1 MKIPKS
7 LLKIHNGMLVWA
19 GILFFLVQ
27 INVFSFPDEKRPRKK
42 SDEVVHLI
50 HADQLRY
57 NQFLNPEAQILTG
70 KVELYHDNI
79 KMYCDSAYL
88 FQATNSFEAFGH
100 VKMLQGD
107 TLSLVGDY
115 LYYDG
120 NAQLAQVRKNVVM
133 KHRSSVL
140 YTDSLNYDRLYN
152 IGYFF
157 EGGRLVDGDNVLT
170 SEWGEYD
177 LNTRKALFNYNV
189 HLDNPKFSLASDTLH
204 YDMQSKWSEVI
215 GPSNIKDKEN
225 NIYTEHGFYNTGTEN
240 VRLFDR
246 SVLVNKNGRRMV
258 GDSLLYDKNSGLMQ
272 AFGDVVYED
281 KANKNILTGEYCQYN
296 ELTGQA
302 YATDSALLKDF
313 SNVADTLF
321 VHADTLRLYTYN
333 MDTDSVYRVLHGY
346 FHVRAYRSDVQAVC
360 DSLVYNT
367 GIKRMAM
374 YRDPI
379 VWNNRQQLLGEE
391 IYVFTNDSTLDSVRV
406 ERQALLV
413 EQYDSIHYNQVNGR
427 VMKAYFRNGDVYE
440 NVADGNVHVIY
451 YPLNND
457 STMIGLNYTETSK
470 LRMFLEQR
478 KLKKIWMPES
488 TGKFYDVSILPKDK
502 LYLDNYAWFDYI
514 RPKDKHDL
522 FEWRP
527 KESGKELKAE
537 IRRSAPLQTLEKSIK
552 K

>member
-1 MKIPKS
+1 
-7 LLKIHNGMLVWA
+7 
-19 GILFFLVQ
+19 
-27 INVFSFPDEKRPRKK
+27 
-42 SDEVVHLI
+42 
-50 HADQLRY
+50 
-57 NQFLNPEAQILTG
+57 
-70 KVELYHDNI
+70 
-79 KMYCDSAYL
+79 
-88 FQATNSFEAFGH
+88 
-100 VKMLQGD
+100 MLQGD

-177 LNTRKALFNYNV
+177 LNMRKALFNYNV

-514 RPKDKHDL
+514 RPKDKYDL

>member
-1 MKIPKS
+1 
-7 LLKIHNGMLVWA
+7 MLVWA

-27 INVFSFPDEKRPRKK
+27 TNVFSFPDEKRPRKK

-177 LNTRKALFNYNV
+177 LNMRKALFNYNV

-514 RPKDKHDL
+514 RPKDKYDL